1 VFNFTL
7 WDNFMD
13 KFDNGA
19 AIVFGA
25 TGGIGR
31 HVCLELAKNGSDV
44 AIVWRSNEILALEL
58 VSAIQKMGRKATAHQ
73 CDVLISGSVD
83 KVFQSATL
91 QHKRIHTLVWGAGP
105 IVEQVYFSDVG
116 YEQWQNALNVE
127 VNGFFNASKAA
138 IVHMKNKGGS
148 IIHLGSAGELS
159 WPEKDVLSVAPK
171 AANESLIKAIAREEG
186 KNGIRANSVLIGVIE
201 AGMFLELKRQGVF
214 DQEWTQEV
222 QKNLALKRWG
232 QPEEVGYAVV
242 FLASK
247 RAGYITG
254 QQISVAGG
262 YGL

>member
-1 VFNFTL
+1 MFNFTL
-7 WDNFMD
+7 WDNFMN

-19 AIVFGA
+19 AVVFGA

-31 HVCLELAKNGSDV
+31 HVCLELARNGSDV
-44 AIVWRSNEILALEL
+44 AIVWRSNEELALEL
-58 VSAIQKMGRKATAHQ
+58 VSTIQKMGRKATSHQ
-73 CDVLISGSVD
+73 CDVLISGSVN
-83 KVFQSATL
+83 KVFESATR
-91 QHKRIHTLVWGAGP
+91 QHKQIHTLVWGAGP
-105 IVEQVYFSDVG
+105 VVEQVHYRDVSFK
-116 YEQWQNALNVE
+116 QWQTALNIE
-127 VNGFFNASKAA
+127 VNGFFNASKTA
-138 IVHMKNKGGS
+138 IMHMKGKGGS

-201 AGMFLELKRQGVF
+201 AGMFLELKKQGVF
-214 DQEWTQEV
+214 DQEWTEAV

-247 RAGYITG
+247 FAAYITG